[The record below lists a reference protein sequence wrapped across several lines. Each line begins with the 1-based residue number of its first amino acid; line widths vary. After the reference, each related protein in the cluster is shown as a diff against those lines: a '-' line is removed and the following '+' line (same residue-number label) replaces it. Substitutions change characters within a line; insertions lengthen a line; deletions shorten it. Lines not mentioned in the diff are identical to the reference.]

1 MKQIFY
7 FKGLSILSILLLIQS
22 PSVFSQEQEPQE
34 GDTMQIENGK
44 SPAETAEESFQ
55 NFIDTLYEAN
65 STFADTFGWDNN
77 KINSGRFDSKN
88 MTDSIY
94 IPLRNKAGYPL
105 YVAPFENYITC
116 GFGPRRYIYHYG
128 VDIKLNKGD
137 TVKAAM
143 DGVVRVSKY
152 DKRGYG
158 RVLVLR
164 HHNGL
169 ETIYGH
175 LSKAEVETG
184 QLVKAGDMI
193 GLGGNTGRSTGSHLH
208 LETRYYGEPF
218 DPNCFYDFSNN
229 SLKQDTLVLSRA
241 NFEYLIEIRKAKY
254 CTIRSGD
261 NLGRIA
267 IRYHTSITKLCKLN
281 RISRKTIL
289 RIGRKIRYQ

>member
-1 MKQIFY
+1 MLVTVVGF
-7 FKGLSILSILLLIQS
+7 
-22 PSVFSQEQEPQE
+22 
-34 GDTMQIENGK
+34 
-44 SPAETAEESFQ
+44 
-55 NFIDTLYEAN
+55 
-65 STFADTFGWDNN
+65 
-77 KINSGRFDSKN
+77 KINYAASSATFRQENDHLIIDS
-88 MTDSIY
+88 
-94 IPLRNKAGYPL
+94 
-105 YVAPFENYITC
+105 
-116 GFGPRRYIYHYG
+116 
-128 VDIKLNKGD
+128 KLNKGD

-229 SLKQDTLVLSRA
+229 TLKQDTLVLSRA

>member
-7 FKGLSILSILLLIQS
+7 FKGLFILCILLLMQS

-34 GDTMQIENGK
+34 EDTTQLENGK
-44 SPAETAEESFQ
+44 SQAETQEESFQ
-55 NFIDTLYEAN
+55 NFLDTIYQAN
-65 STFADTFGWDNN
+65 GAYADTFGWDNH
-77 KINSGRFDSKN
+77 KINSARFDSKN
-88 MTDSIY
+88 MADTIH
-94 IPLRNKAGYPL
+94 IPLKDTSGKLLFVSPFQN
-105 YVAPFENYITC
+105 YVTC

-128 VDIKLNKGD
+128 MDIKLFKGD

-143 DGVVRVSKY
+143 DGIVRVSKY

-158 RVLVLR
+158 RVLVIR
-164 HHNGL
+164 HQNGL

-175 LSKAEVETG
+175 LSKALIESG
-184 QLVKAGDMI
+184 QMVKAGDPV
-193 GLGGNTGRSTGSHLH
+193 GLGGNTGRSTGAHLH
-208 LETRYYGEPF
+208 LETRYFGEPF

-229 SLKQDTLVLSRA
+229 TLKSDTLVLSRA

-254 CTIRSGD
+254 CTIRKGD